1 MCVCVSKNGDLTA
14 RDKGCG
20 YEDLENKTLD
30 EPPSAIYRRN
40 IPVRPHET
48 SPDDSYRIHMY
59 IYIYTYLVDIQI
71 YYMYI
76 GRPSLSTCIIYMQT
90 HLYICYKGAL

>member
-59 IYIYTYLVDIQI
+59 IYIHISCRYTNILYVHRQTFSLYLHYLYADTFV
-71 YYMYI
+71 YM
-76 GRPSLSTCIIYMQT
+76 L
-90 HLYICYKGAL
+90 